1 MVSTMPRTKGALN
14 LRTQETMNRVQQLC
28 QDRGL
33 DLLGVMLDIV
43 QTGKLKGER
52 KRLPPD
58 QRLMILKEVTQYA
71 YPKLSA
77 MKHVLDVADNNL
89 SIEWSQGGLF
99 PEEGTEIEGDAE
111 IIEH

>member
-1 MVSTMPRTKGALN
+1 M
-14 LRTQETMNRVQQLC
+14 QQLC
-28 QDRGL
+28 EERGL

-43 QTGKLKGER
+43 KTGKLKGER

-77 MKHVLDVADNNL
+77 MKHVLDVADNHL
-89 SIEWSQGGLF
+89 SIEWNQGQLF
-99 PEEGTEIEGDAE
+99 DQDVGDPDQAE
-111 IIEH
+111 IPGEIIN

>member
-1 MVSTMPRTKGALN
+1 MARTKGALN

-28 QDRGL
+28 EEMGL
-33 DLLGVMLDIV
+33 DLFAVMIDIV
-43 QTGKLKGER
+43 KTGKLQGVR

-77 MKHVLDVADNNL
+77 MKHVLDIGDDNHL
-89 SIEWSQGGLF
+89 TIEWEQPELF
-99 PEEGTEIEGDAE
+99 GDDDSEGVEIEGE
-111 IIEH
+111 IIN